1 MNTQTHGCTDR
12 RGSRN
17 SYLDIIGFLIN
28 LCTLI
33 CSKNFSSL
41 LSNLF
46 CTHILEFPTHPLL
59 LSCSTNRDSMKNW
72 LSCLNLLSR
81 NLLQFQ
87 YRAICTHK
95 FSSFQSVCRV
105 IQRLLRIRVVHAYM
119 HTKSMYVCVLTGESC
134 IHQ

>member
-1 MNTQTHGCTDR
+1 MLLNANVST
-12 RGSRN
+12 
-17 SYLDIIGFLIN
+17 YVIGFLIN
-28 LCTLI
+28 LCTLV
-33 CSKNFSSL
+33 CSTNLLSL
-41 LSNLF
+41 FSNLF

-87 YRAICTHK
+87 YEAICTHK

-119 HTKSMYVCVLTGESC
+119 HTKSMYVCMCTHWGKLHSSMMIIV
-134 IHQ
+134 